1 MIYNV
6 AGLLKAHSGETRSE
20 EFTAWPEL
28 GEPDVRL
35 LAPLT
40 GRLKLTRD
48 FNGIL
53 VQGKF
58 QTRLAVPCSRCLRP
72 AESDLLVELAEH
84 FRPTVFLPG
93 GPPVEPV
100 EEPDPA
106 TEIDELHQVDLA
118 EVLRQAV
125 LLAVPMHP
133 LCRPDCR
140 GLCVRCGQDLNE
152 GPCGC
157 EPEVDARWQ
166 ALRILLDESAAS

>member
-6 AGLLKAHSGETRSE
+6 AGLLKAHSGETRTE
-20 EFTAWPEL
+20 AFNAWPEL

-35 LAPLT
+35 LAPLAGT
-40 GRLKLTRD
+40 LKLTRD

-53 VQGKF
+53 VHGRL
-58 QTRLAVPCSRCLRP
+58 QTRLAVPCSRCLAP
-72 AESDLLVELAEH
+72 AESDVDVELAEH
-84 FRPTVFLPG
+84 FRPMVFLPG
-93 GPPVEPV
+93 GPPIEPD
-100 EEPDPA
+100 EDLDPA
-106 TEIDELHQVDLA
+106 TEIDELHQVDLT

-140 GLCVRCGQDLNE
+140 GLCVQCGQDLNE

-157 EPEVDARWQ
+157 EPEADARWQ
-166 ALRILLDESAAS
+166 ALRMLLDESAAS